1 MARKKSSKI
10 AKIAKAQR
18 SLTFRLPPGTTY
30 IDLAQSLSIVN
41 RKLFRQGYVYGV
53 ESVSFEYADV
63 NPATADV
70 VRLEAFTAGD
80 TWSVHNSHVK
90 GHALWNEMNQLI
102 LDDNPSV
109 QGKWADYKVFL
120 DAAHRTAFFAGGQPV
135 PVDGDDVPMLQ
146 GEWSYSRYVLPQH
159 EVDPATG
166 VPLPADET
174 QAHILGANVGTA
186 PNFLSVGLVQAYQ
199 ESRATVFDD
208 NPNVP
213 AGFADSFFSLL
224 TDQGSQE
231 PELALVIQTEAED
244 PPYNLVNY
252 PGSALNAD
260 QPLLAARGIASVGNP
275 SGILEP
281 FVAQCGLIK
290 FRNNAFLNGAVVT
303 GPTLTVTINLM
314 AGKYKGV
321 AGMKMGQ

>member
-1 MARKKSSKI
+1 MARKARAP
-10 AKIAKAQR
+10 AKIQKAQR
-18 SLTFRLPPGTTY
+18 SLTFRLPPGTSY

-41 RKLFRQGYVYGV
+41 RKLYRQGYVYGI

-63 NPATADV
+63 NPASADV

-80 TWSVHNSHVK
+80 SWSVHNSHVK
-90 GHALWNEMNQLI
+90 GHALWNQMNQLV
-102 LDDNPSV
+102 LEDNPSV

-120 DAAHRTAFFAGGQPV
+120 DAAHRAAFFAGGQQV
-135 PVDGDDVPMLQ
+135 PVDGDDVAFLQ
-146 GEWSYSRYVLPQH
+146 GEWNYSDYVLPQH
-159 EVDPATG
+159 EVDPTTG
-166 VPLPADET
+166 VPLPADQC
-174 QAHILGANVGTA
+174 QAHILGANVGAA
-186 PNFLSVGLVQAYQ
+186 PNFLSIGLVQAYQ
-199 ESRATVFDD
+199 ESRSTVFLDA
-208 NPNVP
+208 PNVP
-213 AGFADSFFSLL
+213 AGFGQSFFNLL
-224 TDQGSQE
+224 TDSGSQE
-231 PELALVIQTEAED
+231 PELADVIRQENED
-244 PPYNLVNY
+244 PPYDLDNY

-260 QPLLAARGIASVGNP
+260 VPLLASRGVASVGNP

-290 FRNNAFLNGAVVT
+290 FRNNAFLNGGVVT